1 MKFTKLML
9 AGLAMGMMTSCSQE
23 EDLTIANSNET
34 QGEAYMSLSIQ
45 MPDGRNTRAINPGT
59 NGTEAGSTDE
69 QFVSNV
75 SIYVWE
81 TEKPTNAPVV
91 AYYEANQLRPGKPND
106 PVQEASKVTVYTT
119 PSFAVSKGA
128 HKVVVVVNGGNPE
141 TQGNLFYKGNMATP
155 GFMRKA
161 MALDST
167 QIKNISSPKQFLMT
181 NANPIISQDKN
192 GQDLPLNTPNADN
205 YNFYTD
211 GTVGIYVTGNK
222 DNPTTV
228 VVPVERVVA
237 KIEDKTTNYELPVL
251 NYKDEAT
258 DDKVLFTEV
267 NLLNA
272 NKQFFPIKHVRAQ
285 DAVNVWEGF
294 PIDPNNDYIVDPN
307 FQGQTESKIADFYGK
322 VESTGSKWRQKLGY
336 KDRAH
341 FYTLENTMICKDQ
354 YNPYTT
360 GLYYKATY
368 KLHNHLSENVN
379 VYKFKGKLYTFTELL
394 ADKDFQPNHY
404 YTEKDASTGKNVQK
418 TYTFT
423 DDSPIK
429 DFAKVGVT
437 KYEKGVC
444 YYPVWIRHIKQD
456 SHLAPM
462 EFGVVRNNYYQ
473 IFLEKVHGIGSN
485 VPVNPDPEKPNPDE
499 TEDAML
505 DVAVKVLPWTVR
517 ENHVDL

>member
-45 MPDGRNTRAINPGT
+45 MPDGRNTRAIDPGIDGDK
-59 NGTEAGSTDE
+59 GTDAGTTDE

-81 TEKPTNAPVV
+81 TEKPANAPVV

-106 PVQEASKVTVYTT
+106 PVQETSKVTVYTT

-141 TQGNLFYKGNMATP
+141 TEGSLFNKGKMATP
-155 GFMRKA
+155 GFMREA
-161 MALDST
+161 MELNPDAIQKLSNA
-167 QIKNISSPKQFLMT
+167 KHFVMT
-181 NANPIISQDKN
+181 NANPVISQDEN
-192 GQDLPLNTPNADN
+192 GNSITPTTPQTD
-205 YNFYTD
+205 NFYTD
-211 GTVGIYVTGNK
+211 GTVGINVTGNK

-237 KIEDKTTNYELPVL
+237 KIEDRTESYLKSVENTQGDQVT
-251 NYKDEAT
+251 
-258 DDKVLFTEV
+258 FTEV

-272 NKQFFPIKHVRAQ
+272 NTKFFPIKNVRAQ
-285 DAVNVWEGF
+285 HVTNVWPNF
-294 PIDPNNDYIVDPN
+294 ILDPHNDYIVDPN
-307 FQGQTESKIADFYGK
+307 FDKKDLNVADFYGK
-322 VESTGSKWRQKLGY
+322 VTDTNSELRKTLNTKN
-336 KDRAH
+336 RAH
-341 FYTLENTMICKDQ
+341 FYTLENTMICQEQKDI
-354 YNPYTT
+354 YTT
-360 GLYYKATY
+360 GLYYKAIY
-368 KLHNHLSENVN
+368 KLYNHLSEKDVN

-394 ADKDFQPNHY
+394 ADNDFQPDHY
-404 YTEKDASTGKNVQK
+404 YTENDPSTGKNVQK

-423 DDSPIK
+423 DDSSIE

-437 KYEKGVC
+437 KYDKGVC
-444 YYPVWIRHIKQD
+444 YYPVWIRHVRRDDI
-456 SHLAPM
+456 HLAPM

-473 IFLEKVHGIGSN
+473 IFLGNVHGIGSN

-499 TEDAML
+499 IEDAML